1 MENQIKKQS
10 LFHQTR
16 MNEAKLGAYYTDP
29 EHCKM
34 ISELL
39 EFPEDEEVSCLEPS
53 IGNAEAVVLV
63 TKKRTNPKIYIFGVE
78 LNKETAIQVQEN
90 ELVEDCIYG
99 DFLHDAMISENAFS
113 FCFANP
119 PYGESDG
126 ARLEISFLR
135 KIKSCLMT
143 DAVLVYVIPHHV
155 ASEKQFLKLWNSNFH
170 TECVYKF
177 HEYEFKKWKQVVL
190 IGRKRAELSMG
201 DYSELEN
208 ALSDVEMLQKVP
220 VNYSGDK
227 IVVYPS
233 SNKGVA
239 TFRAKFFDAE
249 KAERNLKKSVLNNFV
264 QEKVKVQKFITD
276 RLSRPPIM
284 PNAGQM
290 YLMAIS
296 GAGQGRVGTEE
307 ARDQHLQRGVVTNV
321 EEKEYRQD
329 EQGNTVEAV
338 QRFTRINFNIIENN
352 GMIHQL

>member
-1 MENQIKKQS
+1 
-10 LFHQTR
+10 

-34 ISELL
+34 IAELL

-53 IGNAEAVVLV
+53 IGNGEAIVLV

-78 LNKETAIQVQEN
+78 LNEETARQVQEN
-90 ELVEDCIYG
+90 KLVEDCIYG
-99 DFLHDAMISENAFS
+99 DFLNDAMISENAFS

-126 ARLEISFLR
+126 KRLEISFLR
-135 KIKSCLMT
+135 KIKSYLMS
-143 DAVLVYVIPHHV
+143 DAVIVYVIPHYV
-155 ASEKQFLKLWNSNFH
+155 ASEKQFLKLWHSNFQ

-177 HEYEFKKWKQVVL
+177 HEHEYKKWKQVVL
-190 IGRKRAELSMG
+190 IGRKRAEISTS
-201 DYSELEN
+201 DYCELEN
-208 ALSDVEMLQKVP
+208 ALKDVDTLP
-220 VNYSGDK
+220 VLPTNYTGDK
-227 IVVYPS
+227 IVVLPS
-233 SNKGVA
+233 ANKGV
-239 TFRAKFFDAE
+239 TIFQAKFFDAE
-249 KAERNLKKSVLNNFV
+249 KAERSLKNSVLHSLV
-264 QEKVKVQKFITD
+264 KDKVEVQKFITD

-307 ARDQHLQRGVVTNV
+307 AKDQHLQRGVVTNV
-321 EEKEYRQD
+321 EESEYRQD
-329 EQGNTVEAV
+329 ENGNTVEAV
-338 QRFTRINFNIIENN
+338 QRYTRINFNIIENN

>member
-1 MENQIKKQS
+1 MENQIRKQS
-10 LFHQTR
+10 SFHQKR

-63 TKKRTNPKIYIFGVE
+63 TKRRENPKIFIFGVE
-78 LNKETAIQVQEN
+78 LNKETARQVQEN
-90 ELVEDCIYG
+90 VLVEDCIYG
-99 DFLHDAMISENAFS
+99 DFLNDAMITENAFS

-126 ARLEISFLR
+126 KRLEVSFLR
-135 KIKSCLMT
+135 KLKPYLMPE
-143 DAVLVYVIPHHV
+143 AVLVYVIPHYV
-155 ASEKQFLKLWNSNFH
+155 ASDKQFLRQWHSHFY

-177 HEYEFKKWKQVVL
+177 HENEFKKWKQVVL
-190 IGRKRAELSMG
+190 IGRKRAEIMDS
-201 DYSELEN
+201 DYADLEK
-208 ALSDVEMLQKVP
+208 LLKEVDTIPLLPKCYTGE
-220 VNYSGDK
+220 K
-227 IVVYPS
+227 ITVYPS
-233 SNKGVA
+233 PNKGVA
-239 TFRAKFFDAE
+239 MFCKKIFDAE
-249 KAERNLKKSVLNNFV
+249 KAEMSLRKSVLKGLVN
-264 QEKVKVQKFITD
+264 QKIEVQKFITD

-307 ARDQHLQRGVVTNV
+307 AKDQHLQRGVVTNV
-321 EEKEYRQD
+321 EESEYRLD
-329 EQGNTVEAV
+329 ENGNMVESV
-338 QRFTRINFNIIENN
+338 QRFTRINFNIVENS